1 MGVKEKQLGTGKYE
15 GGEGGRRRR
24 EKEGKGQG
32 KGKKKNGEE
41 ERGGEEGSKKK
52 EGRRRKKNHLRF
64 IAAKEFI
71 IFCRG
76 NGELLYFNILK
87 EGEGEG
93 KGKEK
98 QSHIGLCLL
107 SHCVFQ
113 RRKRCEPRREWY

>member
-1 MGVKEKQLGTGKYE
+1 MTRSCKRPIGKKGKRQRVGVKEKQLGTGKYE
-15 GGEGGRRRR
+15 GGEEGRRK
-24 EKEGKGQG
+24 EKGKGQG

-98 QSHIGLCLL
+98 QLSRIGL
-107 SHCVFQ
+107 F
-113 RRKRCEPRREWY
+113 Y